1 MVFAQFNFYG
11 PQPFD
16 QILDN
21 SFSTS
26 WTPAPISTIE
36 NRKYIVILDQ
46 ATMSNVVNLNASNI
60 ETIEYSLISNI
71 TGASATYS
79 SVMNSI
85 FQIVDENTHF
95 ENDAGR
101 GSGTYTPLSGLYK
114 VNP

>member
-1 MVFAQFNFYG
+1 MPSMVFAQFNFYG

-60 ETIEYSLISNI
+60 DSN
-71 TGASATYS
+71 
-79 SVMNSI
+79 
-85 FQIVDENTHF
+85 
-95 ENDAGR
+95 
-101 GSGTYTPLSGLYK
+101 
-114 VNP
+114 